1 MARLCSGATEQLIL
15 DRAENADM
23 ITKLESPVTL
33 QLALFDLKST
43 RSPLEWHES
52 EAWSW
57 QGVGP
62 LTKVIH
68 SDGVLSS
75 LGAGVLRLSLQRIL
89 RAPSRE

>member
-1 MARLCSGATEQLIL
+1 M
-15 DRAENADM
+15 
-23 ITKLESPVTL
+23 
-33 QLALFDLKST
+33 FDLKST

-52 EAWSW
+52 EAWFW

-75 LGAGVLRLSLQRIL
+75 LGAEVLRLSLEGIL
-89 RAPSRE
+89 RAPSKSSISRQKNNRPAVGSD